1 MKSNEE
7 LQRHASDILARAKS
21 KESSLRLLGGV
32 AIRRL
37 FPEAADRPALQRT
50 CKDLDFGVGRK
61 DAKGLVEIFA
71 SSGFEAD
78 RQFNALHGA
87 TRLLFMAGD
96 LQADVFV
103 REFAQCHTLDLE
115 PRLRLIDAA
124 LPPADLLLM
133 KLQVVEINEK
143 DLQDLCV
150 ILLGAEIGA
159 TDAPSVINADY
170 LSGLTAQDWG
180 WYTTCTDTMD
190 KLAAYVESTNLS
202 PVEKAVILSR
212 LRQLRQQMD
221 DRPKSMKWKMRN
233 AVGRKVAW
241 YQLPEEAR
249 R

>member
-7 LQRHASDILARAKS
+7 LQRHASDILARAQS
-21 KESSLRLLGGV
+21 KDSSLRLLGGV

-37 FPEAADRPALQRT
+37 FPEPAEFPPLQRT

-61 DAKGLVEIFA
+61 DAKGLAEIFA
-71 SSGFEAD
+71 SCGFEAD

-87 TRLLFMAGD
+87 TRLMFMAGD

-133 KLQVVEINEK
+133 KLQVVETNEK
-143 DLQDLCV
+143 DFQDMCV
-150 ILLGAEIGA
+150 ILLGAEIGS
-159 TDAPSVINADY
+159 TDAPRVINAEYIAD
-170 LSGLTAQDWG
+170 LTAQDWG
-180 WYTTCTDTMD
+180 WYTTCADTMD
-190 KLAAYVESTNLS
+190 KLSAYVDANL
-202 PVEKAVILSR
+202 PQAEQTVVLSR
-212 LRQLRQQMD
+212 LKQLRQKMD

-233 AVGRKVAW
+233 AVGRKVIW